1 MVKERLSLLLGDS
14 FVKVDKSDASLLM
27 QTMWLSNS
35 AAEYEGSDNSVGL
48 DLTLS
53 RIKNLL
59 KKQGKDENTIILCAA
74 TGTYLLR
81 TKPDQTF
88 LMYLTS
94 LSKETEQPLLY
105 RYGVKF
111 RALFTGETVDLADTL
126 VSWGK
131 MAASMRNY

>member
-35 AAEYEGSDNSVGL
+35 AAEYEGSDNLVGL

-59 KKQGKDENTIILCAA
+59 KK
-74 TGTYLLR
+74 
-81 TKPDQTF
+81 
-88 LMYLTS
+88 
-94 LSKETEQPLLY
+94 
-105 RYGVKF
+105 
-111 RALFTGETVDLADTL
+111 
-126 VSWGK
+126 
-131 MAASMRNY
+131 